1 MSERA
6 ASSARL
12 VFDATPFDPAR
23 AEGDGVAD
31 TTRNLRT
38 ALQLGWQVESNW
50 TDPILFGIYV
60 VAKPIASLLLLVV
73 MIQIIGAGGTGQS
86 DATVMTFVV
95 LGSALWATLVAG
107 IAGPAWSVLE
117 DRERYRMLK
126 YLYVSPAT
134 FLVLLIGRGFARLI
148 AGAIGTVVALIFA
161 AIFLGLR
168 IDIATINWPLLVT
181 SLVLGIV
188 PILAI
193 GVLLAAICLQTRQ
206 ESWSYPD
213 AFAGALFLITGVV
226 FPLAVLPAFLQ
237 VLGLVNPVTWWIE
250 GVRQAVLPDGP
261 SGIGGS
267 GSVWT
272 GVTGTN
278 APDAAMIVLAL
289 FVTGALATLA
299 AIAIFRRS
307 EHRARDLGLLD
318 RTTGS

>member
-6 ASSARL
+6 ASTARL
-12 VFDATPFDPAR
+12 VFDTTPFDPGR
-23 AEGDGVAD
+23 AEGDGIAD
-31 TTRNLRT
+31 TSRNLRT
-38 ALQLGWQVESNW
+38 ALQLGWRVESNW
-50 TDPILFGIYV
+50 TDPFLFGIYV

-86 DATVMTFVV
+86 DATIMTFVV
-95 LGSALWATLVAG
+95 IGSALWATLVAG

-134 FLVLLIGRGFARLI
+134 FLVLLVGRGVARLI

-161 AIFLGLR
+161 VIVLGLR
-168 IDIATINWPLLVT
+168 IDIATIHWPLLIT

-250 GVRQAVLPDGP
+250 GVRKAVLPDGP
-261 SGIGGS
+261 SGIGGP

-272 GVTGTN
+272 AVTGTG
-278 APDAAMIVLAL
+278 APNGATIVLTL

>member
-1 MSERA
+1 MSDRA
-6 ASSARL
+6 ASPARL
-12 VFDATPFDPAR
+12 VFDTTPFDPAR

-31 TTRNLRT
+31 TSRSLRT
-38 ALQLGWQVESNW
+38 ALQLGWRVESNW
-50 TDPILFGIYV
+50 TDPFLFGIYV

-86 DATVMTFVV
+86 DADVMTFVV
-95 LGSALWATLVAG
+95 IGSALWATLVAG

-134 FLVLLIGRGFARLI
+134 FLVLLVGRGFARLI
-148 AGAIGTVVALIFA
+148 AGAIGTVVALVFA
-161 AIFLGLR
+161 VIVLGLR
-168 IDIATINWPLLVT
+168 IDIATIHWPLLVT
-181 SLVLGIV
+181 SLLLGIV

-250 GVRQAVLPDGP
+250 GVRRAVLPDGP
-261 SGIGGS
+261 SGVGGP

-272 GVTGTN
+272 AVTGTG
-278 APDAAMIVLAL
+278 APDGATTVLAL
-289 FVTGALATLA
+289 FVTGVLATLA